1 MSGSQNTL
9 LKAKGLSSFPNP
21 LSAVPEGSFADVSNV
36 VVDRN
41 EIIEPRR
48 GYAQYGN
55 SFGSGS
61 DRTKQLFSY
70 KDSVLRH
77 VLSEIQFDIGG
88 NFTSFAGPNISELN
102 TGVRIR
108 SIEANGNFYFVSS
121 TGIKKI
127 SARNSSDFT
136 NIAIQEAG
144 GVKAL
149 DLIATPD
156 YTTAGFLSANSKC
169 AYRIL
174 WGTKDL
180 NENLILG
187 VPSPR
192 SVVFNRSTTDSCI
205 TNLKFSIPVDALSEN
220 YFYQVYRTAVFSGAI
235 TPSVVDPVD
244 PGDEMYLVFE
254 DNVTAADILAGE
266 ITVSDITP
274 EDFRASGTL
283 LYTNPVSG
291 EGIAQSNERPPF
303 AHDIALYK
311 NYTFYAN
318 TSTVQR
324 FNLSF
329 LTAQGISNT
338 SNVVISDGISTNTYT
353 FQGSVETYTLD
364 FTGANKVDFHNAVAG
379 TAKYFTLDSANDET
393 KYVIWYYESALDE
406 APVLPGRIPIKI
418 ILTSASTP
426 SDIMNLTETGILDA
440 CGDFNISQVGTVM
453 TIVNANNGFV
463 TNAPTETITGTFAI
477 SKDGLGKGQDAAA
490 KKIFLPRIPTG
501 GENGP
506 TPSQQLEQIARSM
519 VSVLNQEDN
528 IVYAYYNSGYND
540 VPGQMIF
547 ERQDISGSRFYVTSN
562 IGAKFTPTLP
572 ATGSSVGSSNE
583 VSPNRLFYSKFQQPE
598 AVPLANYIDVG
609 PRDREIKRIVP
620 LRDSLFVFK
629 EDGIYRISG
638 ETAPFTVAAFD
649 FSAQVLAPDTAVVLN
664 NQIYALSTQGV
675 IVVTD
680 TGVSIISRPIE
691 NAILQ
696 VTKKG
701 YSYKTSAFG
710 VSYESDRAYLLFLPS
725 IATDNVATQ
734 CYRYNTFTNC
744 WTRWDVAATSGIVNF
759 SDDTMYLGAA
769 DTNYIEKERKSLTR
783 MDHADREYQ
792 LTVLT
797 NQVNGNI
804 IKLNDISR
812 VKVNDVVIQTQYLTQ
827 SQFNRCLIKLDAD
840 ITVADNNYF
849 STLEFKPGMNIRSS
863 LVDLATKLDADAGII
878 YTGFSSDIASCTLT
892 ITNKVASGTTTT
904 LDITGTNTI
913 LPDRWILTD
922 ASNVSYKVL
931 TSTPTQIVVDGIIIG
946 APTVLQ
952 TDINDFRDT
961 QACFNIMMGEL
972 NTDGGVFYTN
982 YPLSEGSIN
991 LESPVLAINT
1001 LQNTI
1006 QTKTAMSYMF
1016 GDIIL
1021 YKSIPSR
1028 VVWNPI
1034 FFQDPS
1040 LTKQVRE
1047 GTMIFE
1053 NSNFSK
1059 VDISYSSDLS
1069 PAFENITFQGDG
1081 LGVGDWGYFNW
1092 GTLNWGG
1099 VAAPI
1104 PLRTLIPLAKQRC
1117 RFINAKFEHSVAFEK
1132 YAIYGL
1138 SLTYRIIGARGYR

>member
-9 LKAKGLSSFPNP
+9 LRAKGIASFSNP

-55 SFGSGS
+55 SFGAAS

-88 NFTSFAGPNISELN
+88 NFTPFSGPSVAEIN

-121 TGIKKI
+121 TGVKKI
-127 SARNSSDFT
+127 SARSSADFT
-136 NIAIQEAG
+136 SVGIQEAG
-144 GVKAL
+144 GIKAL
-149 DLIATPD
+149 DLVATPD
-156 YTTAGFLSANSKC
+156 YTTAGFLSPNSKC

-205 TNLKFSIPVDALSEN
+205 TSLKFSIPVDALSEN
-220 YFYQVYRTAVFSGAI
+220 YFYQVYRTGVFSGSI
-235 TPSVVDPVD
+235 SPFSEPVD

-274 EDFRASGTL
+274 EDFRKSGTL

-291 EGIAQSNERPPF
+291 EGIEQANERPPF

-311 NYTFYAN
+311 NYAFYAN

-329 LTAQGISNT
+329 LTAQGIMSNT
-338 SNVVISDGISTNTYT
+338 STITISDGTSTNTYT

-364 FTGANKVDFHNAVAG
+364 FTGTSKSDFHNISAG

-393 KYVIWYYESALDE
+393 KYVVWYYESTLDE
-406 APVLPGRIPIKI
+406 APILPGRIPIKVTI
-418 ILTSASTP
+418 TSSATP
-426 SDIMNLTETGILDA
+426 SDIMNLTETAILDA
-440 CGDFNISQVGTVM
+440 CDDFNIVQSGMVM

-463 TNAPTETITGTFAI
+463 TNAPTTNITGTFSI
-477 SKDGLGKGQDAAA
+477 SKDGLGTGEDAAN

-501 GENGP
+501 AENGP
-506 TPSQQLEQIARSM
+506 TASQQLEQIARSM

-540 VPGQMIF
+540 VPGQMIL
-547 ERQDISGSRFYVTSN
+547 ESQDISGPRFYLTSN
-562 IGAKFTPTLP
+562 VGTKFTPTLP
-572 ATGSSVGSSNE
+572 TTGTSVGSSNE

-620 LRDSLFVFK
+620 LRDSLFIFK
-629 EDGIYRISG
+629 EDGIYRLSG
-638 ETAPFTVAAFD
+638 ETAPFSVAEFD

-725 IATDNVATQ
+725 ISTDQVATQ
-734 CYRYNTFTNC
+734 CYRYNTFTSC
-744 WTRWDVAATSGIVNF
+744 WTRWDVSATSGIVNF
-759 SDDTMYLGAA
+759 ADDTMYLGAA

-797 NQVNGNI
+797 NEVVGDTV
-804 IKLNDISR
+804 KLNDISR
-812 VKVNDVVIQTQYLTQ
+812 VKPNDVVIQTQYLTQ

-840 ITVADNNYF
+840 ITVADSDYL
-849 STLEFKPGMNIRSS
+849 STLEFKAGMNIRSS
-863 LVDLATKLDADAGII
+863 LSDLAIKLDNDSGIV
-878 YTGFSSDIASCTLT
+878 YSSFSNDIASCTLT
-892 ITNKVASGTTTT
+892 VIDITRGATTTT

-913 LPDRWILTD
+913 IPGRYILTD
-922 ASNVSYKVL
+922 ASTVAYKVL
-931 TSTPTQIVVDGIIIG
+931 TSTPTQIVVEGIIIG
-946 APTVLQ
+946 TPTLLQ
-952 TDINDFRDT
+952 TDINDFKDV
-961 QACFNIMMGEL
+961 QACFNIMMEVL
-972 NTDGGVFYTN
+972 NNDAGVFYTN

-991 LESPVLAINT
+991 LESPVISINAT
-1001 LQNTI
+1001 QNKI
-1006 QTKTAMSYMF
+1006 QTKNAMNFMF
-1016 GDIIL
+1016 GDITL

-1053 NSNFSK
+1053 NSNFSR
-1059 VDISYSSDLS
+1059 VDISYGSDLS
-1069 PAFENITFQGDG
+1069 PAFEAITFEGEG

-1092 GTLNWGG
+1092 GTINWGG

-1104 PLRTLIPLAKQRC
+1104 PLRTLIPLSKQRC
-1117 RFINAKFEHSVAFEK
+1117 RFINVKFEHSVAFEK

-1138 SLTYRIIGARGYR
+1138 SLTYRMISSRGYK